1 MKKITYVLSALV
13 LILSLWAVALWVL
26 PIKKY
31 NNVTTE
37 TRYGMSEGMQ
47 LVEQTLTNG
56 ERQYVVEDARAMLC
70 SAFRCEDVCSTRSFV
85 AVVYAFAN
93 CRQVVKDMLTCR
105 V

>member
-47 LVEQTLTNG
+47 LVEQTLTNS
-56 ERQYVVEDARAMLC
+56 ERQYVVEDAHGNVMFRIPLRGCML
-70 SAFRCEDVCSTRSFV
+70 DT
-85 AVVYAFAN
+85 
-93 CRQVVKDMLTCR
+93 
-105 V
+105 

>member
-37 TRYGMSEGMQ
+37 TRYGTSEGMQ
-47 LVEQTLTNG
+47 LVEQTMHDQRRTTVCG
-56 ERQYVVEDARAMLC
+56 GRRAW
-70 SAFRCEDVCSTRSFV
+70 
-85 AVVYAFAN
+85 
-93 CRQVVKDMLTCR
+93 Q
-105 V
+105 

>member
-56 ERQYVVEDARAMLC
+56 
-70 SAFRCEDVCSTRSFV
+70 
-85 AVVYAFAN
+85 
-93 CRQVVKDMLTCR
+93 
-105 V
+105 